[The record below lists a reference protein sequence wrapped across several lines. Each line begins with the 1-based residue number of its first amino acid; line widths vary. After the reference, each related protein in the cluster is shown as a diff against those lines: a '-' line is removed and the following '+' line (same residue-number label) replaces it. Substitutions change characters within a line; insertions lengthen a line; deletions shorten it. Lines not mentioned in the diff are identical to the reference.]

1 MSRLAFLGTPE
12 AAVPTLEALVASGH
26 EMVQVVTRPDR
37 RRGRG
42 GALSASP
49 VKGAALDLGL
59 PVTDR
64 LDDVVGTGAELGVV
78 VAYGRLVPERIL
90 DVLPMINVHFSLLPR
105 WRGAAPVERAILA
118 GDEVTGVCIMRL
130 EVELDTGPIY
140 SCESVPLGEDETA
153 DELRSR
159 LSVLGARLATELLEH
174 GAGGLPDPVP
184 QAGTPTYAEKIRPE
198 ELQLRWESTA
208 TEVARRVRLGRAWT
222 IWRGRR
228 LRVLRVRPSSL
239 AASGEAPGTIVGHE
253 VVCGEG
259 RLVLIEVQPEGG
271 RPMEGADWARG
282 ARPSPGER
290 LGT

>member
-12 AAVPTLEALVASGH
+12 AAVPTLEALVAGGH
-26 EMVQVVTRPDR
+26 QVVRVVTRPDR

-49 VKGAALDLGL
+49 VKRAALDLGL

-90 DVLPMINVHFSLLPR
+90 EVLPMINVHFSLLPR

-118 GDEVTGVCIMRL
+118 GDRVTGVCLMRL
-130 EVELDTGPIY
+130 EVELDTGPLY
-140 SCESVPLGEDETA
+140 SCESVPVGEDETA

-159 LSVLGARLATELLEH
+159 LAVLGARLAGELLEH
-174 GAGGLPDPVP
+174 GAEGLPDPVS
-184 QAGTPTYAEKIRPE
+184 QAGAPTYAEKIGPE

-208 TEVARRVRLGRAWT
+208 PELARRVRLGRAWT
-222 IWRGRR
+222 TWRGRR
-228 LRVLRVRPSSL
+228 LRVLRVRPGSL

-259 RLVLIEVQPEGG
+259 RLALIEVQPESG
-271 RPMEGADWARG
+271 RPMEGADWVRG